1 MITPFEERQA
11 RKRKVTKQLEEL
23 PASNKARPDGSAY
36 FKLIGGKHHDLTV
49 RMFAPFDETDLKFSD
64 GESYQYQTLGQVHAF
79 ICMN

>member
-1 MITPFEERQA
+1 VTPFEERQA

-23 PASNKARPDGSAY
+23 PAANKVRKDGSAY

-64 GESYQYQTLGQVHAF
+64 GETYGYQTLGQVHAF
-79 ICMN
+79 TRIN